1 MAKRCEDEFNPWPSF
16 VDIFSSVI
24 LVMLLFLLVVLVN
37 LGYYAQF
44 KYKVSY
50 TGSISSDEII
60 LNSNPKPVQIK
71 EEIIKELDS
80 SEEAQT
86 QKQAQPKESQSNE
99 TQNTQNTQSVVK
111 LQQEVIRLRKI
122 IEERTVKAKEKK
134 EAVIES
140 GGIDVKDRKD
150 DENKSKQA
158 IIASDE
164 YFVVT
169 FKGNEIFIDNEITKK
184 LKAFL
189 KNVKEKYG
197 NHKVMITA
205 ADVKGQA
212 SATIAK
218 QISLARSIGVRN
230 LIRKF
235 DYKKKDVRV
244 DLLAST
250 KIKEKINEQNGY
262 LVIRIKR

>member
-1 MAKRCEDEFNPWPSF
+1 MSVRCEDEFNPWPSF

-50 TGSISSDEII
+50 TGSIASDDLI
-60 LNSNPKPVQIK
+60 LNDNPEQVKIK
-71 EEIIKELDS
+71 EKIIEKQES
-80 SEEAQT
+80 TKEAQT
-86 QKQAQPKESQSNE
+86 QKQQESSVKN
-99 TQNTQNTQSVVK
+99 QSVQV
-111 LQQEVIRLRKI
+111 LQQEVIRLKKI
-122 IEERTVKAKEKK
+122 IEERTVKAQEKEESEI
-134 EAVIES
+134 EA
-140 GGIDVKDRKD
+140 GGIDVKDIKD
-150 DENKSKQA
+150 DDLKSKQA
-158 IIASDE
+158 TVVSDE
-164 YFVVT
+164 YFIVS

-184 LKAFL
+184 LKVFIDD
-189 KNVKEKYG
+189 VKKKYKK
-197 NHKVMITA
+197 HKIMITA

-218 QISLARSIGVRN
+218 QISLARSIGIRN

-235 DYKKKDVRV
+235 GYEKKDVRV

-250 KIKEKINEQNGY
+250 KIKEKVNDQNGY
-262 LVIRIKR
+262 LVIRVKR

>member
-1 MAKRCEDEFNPWPSF
+1 MSNRCEEEFNPWPSF

-50 TGSISSDEII
+50 TGSITSDDLI
-60 LNSNPKPVQIK
+60 LNDNPEQVKIQ
-71 EEIIKELDS
+71 EEIVKK
-80 SEEAQT
+80 SESTSEAET
-86 QKQAQPKESQSNE
+86 QKQPNPQNAQAVQELQE
-99 TQNTQNTQSVVK
+99 EVVK
-111 LQQEVIRLRKI
+111 LKKI

-134 EAVIES
+134 ESEIES

-150 DENKSKQA
+150 DDKKSKQETVV
-158 IIASDE
+158 SDE
-164 YFVVT
+164 YFIVT

-184 LKAFL
+184 LKVFL
-189 KNVKEKYG
+189 NNSKDKYG
-197 NHKVMITA
+197 KHKVMITA
-205 ADVKGQA
+205 ADVQDQV
-212 SATIAK
+212 SATVAK
-218 QISLARSIGVRN
+218 QISLARAIGVRN

-235 DYKKKDVRV
+235 DYEKKDVRI
-244 DLLAST
+244 DLLADI

-262 LVIRIKR
+262 LVIRIKK

>member
-50 TGSISSDEII
+50 TGSITTDDLI
-60 LNSNPKPVQIK
+60 LNDNPEQIEIQ
-71 EEIIKELDS
+71 EEIVKQTES
-80 SEEAQT
+80 KTEAET
-86 QKQAQPKESQSNE
+86 QKQPDPQNAQA
-99 TQNTQNTQSVVK
+99 VVK
-111 LQQEVIRLRKI
+111 LQQEVVRLKKI
-122 IEERTVKAKEKK
+122 IEERTIKAKEKK
-134 EAVIES
+134 ESEIES

-150 DENKSKQA
+150 DDKKSKQQTVV
-158 IIASDE
+158 SDE

-189 KNVKEKYG
+189 SDVKSKYG
-197 NHKVMITA
+197 KHKVMITA
-205 ADVKGQA
+205 EDVKGQA
-212 SATIAK
+212 SATVAK

-235 DYKKKDVRV
+235 DYEKKDVRI
-244 DLLAST
+244 DLLAPT
-250 KIKEKINEQNGY
+250 KIKEKINDQNGY

>member
-1 MAKRCEDEFNPWPSF
+1 MAVRCEDEFNPWPSF

-50 TGSISSDEII
+50 TGSIASDDLI
-60 LNSNPKPVQIK
+60 LNDNPKQVEIK
-71 EEIIKELDS
+71 EEIIEKQES
-80 SEEAQT
+80 TKEAQT
-86 QKQAQPKESQSNE
+86 QKKQE
-99 TQNTQNTQSVVK
+99 TQSVQA
-111 LQQEVIRLRKI
+111 LQKEVIRLRKM
-122 IEERTVKAKEKK
+122 IEERTVKAKEKEESEI
-134 EAVIES
+134 EA

-150 DENKSKQA
+150 DDLKSKQA
-158 IIASDE
+158 TVISDE
-164 YFVVT
+164 YFIVS

-184 LKAFL
+184 LKVFIDD
-189 KNVKEKYG
+189 VKKKYKK
-197 NHKVMITA
+197 HKIMITA

-218 QISLARSIGVRN
+218 QISLARSIGIRN

-235 DYKKKDVRV
+235 GYEKKDVRV

-250 KIKEKINEQNGY
+250 KIKEKVNDQNGY
-262 LVIRIKR
+262 LVIRVKR

>member
-1 MAKRCEDEFNPWPSF
+1 MSKRCQDEFNPWPSF

-50 TGSISSDEII
+50 TGSIATDELI
-60 LNSNPKPVQIK
+60 LNDNPKEIK
-71 EEIIKELDS
+71 IQEEIVKKSES
-80 SEEAQT
+80 SIEAIT
-86 QKQAQPKESQSNE
+86 QKQPTPTVSVQKMQNE
-99 TQNTQNTQSVVK
+99 I
-111 LQQEVIRLRKI
+111 IRLKKI
-122 IEERTVKAKEKK
+122 IEERVVKAKEKK
-134 EAVIES
+134 EAQIES

-150 DENKSKQA
+150 DDNKSKQV
-158 IIASDE
+158 IISADD
-164 YFVVT
+164 YFIIS

-184 LKAFL
+184 LKVFITNI
-189 KNVKEKYG
+189 KNKYK

-205 ADVKGQA
+205 ADPKSQA

-218 QISLARSIGVRN
+218 QISLARTIGVRN
-230 LIRKF
+230 LIRKL
-235 DYKKKDVRV
+235 DYEKKDVRV

-250 KIKEKINEQNGY
+250 KVKEQVNEQNGY
-262 LVIRIKR
+262 LVIRVKK